1 MSIVRLQQAL
11 CLACAGTA
19 LAMLAHTEAGVQM
32 QLLGPC
38 LMQLALALALAHAL
52 VLLGDVLSR
61 TQSSRSAHS

>member
-38 LMQLALALALAHAL
+38 LMQLALAHAL
-52 VLLGDVLSR
+52 VLLDDVLSR